1 MPKNATPIQLTETE
15 ISYLQS
21 ITQKGTIEARVYR
34 RAKML
39 LLKSEGLSYEAI
51 ALKLDVTVPTVRL
64 CLQKYN
70 ESGIQSALE
79 DYSGRG
85 RRAEIFD
92 DSKAWVI
99 NIACQKP
106 TAFGLSAELWYPT
119 NLTQYVNSVAEQ
131 EGYPRMA
138 TASVFSI
145 RKILR
150 ESQLNP
156 HKITYYCEKRDPNFD
171 RKMHDIL
178 VIYKQVELRFD
189 EEGKFVPF
197 ADGEEVVHTLSFDE
211 KPGIQA
217 ITTTSEDQPPIPGTE
232 KVSTILRDYEYKRL
246 GTLSLLAAI
255 DLQTGEA
262 IPLVSET
269 HKSSDFVSFLK
280 ALDEKYPEGDKLRI
294 ILDNLSAHTSRE
306 TQEYL
311 NTIPERFEFVFTP
324 THGSWLN
331 MVEGF
336 FSKMTRQMLMGIRVD
351 SKEELVERIYKY
363 FDEVNAV
370 PVPYKW
376 KYKMD
381 TIDPEKEDVSKI
393 VYEVVNAKAASIEN
407 KGKRA
412 PEIKKRKR
420 KNQDVNTAA
429 ES

>member
-21 ITQKGTIEARVYR
+21 IIQKGTVEARVYR

-64 CLQKYN
+64 CLQKYG

-85 RRAEIFD
+85 RRAEILD

-119 NLTQYVNSVAEQ
+119 SLTKYVNSVAEE

-150 ESQLNP
+150 EAQLNP
-156 HKITYYCEKRDPNFD
+156 HKITYYCEKRDPDFD

-178 VIYKQVELRFD
+178 VIYKQLELRFD
-189 EEGKFVPF
+189 ENGEFVPF

-217 ITTTSEDQPPIPGTE
+217 IATTSEDKPPILGTE
-232 KVSTILRDYEYKRL
+232 KASTILRDYEYRRL

-262 IPLVSET
+262 IPLISET

-280 ALDEKYPEGDKLRI
+280 ALDEKYPKGDKLRI
-294 ILDNLSAHTSRE
+294 ILDNHSAHTSRE

-336 FSKMTRQMLMGIRVD
+336 FSKMTRQMLTGIRVG
-351 SKEELVERIYKY
+351 SKEELAERIYKY

-393 VYEVVNAKAASIEN
+393 VYEVVNAKAASVEN

-412 PEIKKRKR
+412 PEIRKRKR
-420 KNQDVNTAA
+420 KNQDANTAA

>member
-21 ITQKGTIEARVYR
+21 IIQKGTVEARVYR

-64 CLQKYN
+64 CLQKYS

-119 NLTQYVNSVAEQ
+119 SLTKYVNSVAEE

-150 ESQLNP
+150 EAQLNP
-156 HKITYYCEKRDPNFD
+156 HKITYYCEKRDPDFD

-189 EEGKFVPF
+189 ENGEFVPF

-217 ITTTSEDQPPIPGTE
+217 ITTTSEDKPPILGTE
-232 KVSTILRDYEYKRL
+232 KVSTILRDYEYRRL

-262 IPLVSET
+262 IPLISET

-280 ALDEKYPEGDKLRI
+280 ALDEKYPKGDKLRI
-294 ILDNLSAHTSRE
+294 ILDNHSAHTSRE

-336 FSKMTRQMLMGIRVD
+336 FSKMTRQMLTGIRVG
-351 SKEELVERIYKY
+351 SKEELAERIYKY

-376 KYKMD
+376 K
-381 TIDPEKEDVSKI
+381 
-393 VYEVVNAKAASIEN
+393 
-407 KGKRA
+407 
-412 PEIKKRKR
+412 
-420 KNQDVNTAA
+420 
-429 ES
+429 

>member
-21 ITQKGTIEARVYR
+21 IIQKGTVEARVYR

-64 CLQKYN
+64 CLQKYS

-119 NLTQYVNSVAEQ
+119 SLTKYVNSVAEE

-150 ESQLNP
+150 EAQLNP
-156 HKITYYCEKRDPNFD
+156 HKITYYCEKRDPDFD

-189 EEGKFVPF
+189 ENGEFVPF

-217 ITTTSEDQPPIPGTE
+217 ITTTSEDKPPILGTE
-232 KVSTILRDYEYKRL
+232 KVSTILRDYEYRRL

-262 IPLVSET
+262 IPLISET

-280 ALDEKYPEGDKLRI
+280 ALDEKYPKGDKLRI
-294 ILDNLSAHTSRE
+294 ILDNHSAHTSRE

-336 FSKMTRQMLMGIRVD
+336 FSKMTRQMLTGIRVG
-351 SKEELVERIYKY
+351 SKEELAERIYKY

-393 VYEVVNAKAASIEN
+393 VYEVVNAKAASVEN

-420 KNQDVNTAA
+420 KNQDANTAA